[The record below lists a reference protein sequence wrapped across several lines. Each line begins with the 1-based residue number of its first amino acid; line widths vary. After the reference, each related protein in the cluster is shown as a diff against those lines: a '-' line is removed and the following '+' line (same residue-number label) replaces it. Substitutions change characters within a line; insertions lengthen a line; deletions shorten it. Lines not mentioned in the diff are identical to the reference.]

1 MAYIGRPSIVG
12 NFVKLDSITAVN
24 GQAAYTMQNGGANF
38 TDYSSVNQFMVSLNS
53 VIQSPGSSFTVSGS
67 TLTFASNLSTGDVID
82 FIIVFGNSLSAGV
95 PTDATVTA
103 AKLTANAITGQT
115 AETSVATDDLIL
127 LSDTSASGALKKMTR
142 ANFVSGIGGDN
153 TPAFSTYISSN
164 QTLSD
169 ATTTKANFDTE
180 EFDTD
185 GAYDTSNKRFTVP
198 SGEGGKYF
206 FHARGRFNT
215 SANQSQFVMMLKK
228 NNNDLAKKYIY
239 SGSSGTKCFN
249 SINYFSYDIS
259 AVETLSAGDYIEV
272 FVMSDDVS
280 GNNITFNS
288 GTVHSEFSGYKL
300 IGV

>member
-115 AETSVATDDLIL
+115 AETSIATDDTILIH
-127 LSDTSASGALKKMTR
+127 DTSASALRKMTR
-142 ANFVSGIGGDN
+142 ANFVSGIGGTN
-153 TPAFSTYISSN
+153 TPAFQATKRDTSHQTFSTTPTKITFSN
-164 QTLSD
+164 ED
-169 ATTTKANFDTE
+169 
-180 EFDTD
+180 FDTD
-185 GAYDTSNKRFTVP
+185 NMFASNRFTP
-198 SGEGGKYF
+198 TTAGKYF
-206 FHARGRFNT
+206 LYFQVLGQGNGENLEDGYLKLYKNG
-215 SANQSQFVMMLKK
+215 SAIGNFASDSQFANVDQFQNGQ
-228 NNNDLAKKYIY
+228 NNSL
-239 SGSSGTKCFN
+239 SGSFTDTANGT
-249 SINYFSYDIS
+249 
-259 AVETLSAGDYIEV
+259 GDYYEIYAYYSESFTVTDAV
-272 FVMSDDVS
+272 F
-280 GNNITFNS
+280 G
-288 GTVHSEFSGYKL
+288 GYKL
-300 IGV
+300 IGA

>member
-67 TLTFASNLSTGDVID
+67 TLTFSSNLATGDVID
-82 FIIVFGNSLSAGV
+82 FIIVFGNSLSSGT

-115 AETSVATDDLIL
+115 AETSIATDDTILIH
-127 LSDTSASGALKKMTR
+127 DTSASALRKMTR

-153 TPAFSTYISSN
+153 TPAFQAYNGSDQVISN
-164 QTLSD
+164 NTN
-169 ATTTKANFDTE
+169 TKINANTE
-180 EFDTD
+180 FWDI
-185 GAYDTSNKRFTVP
+185 GSCYDTSNYRFTPNVA
-198 SGEGGKYF
+198 GKYLF
-206 FHARGRFNT
+206 YGTAKLSLADGDYLN
-215 SANQSQFVMMLKK
+215 NFVKK
-228 NNNDLAKKYIY
+228 NGSTNITRNQEQTSSGVDAI
-239 SGSSGTKCFN
+239 STFCGVGEANGSSDYFEWFIGH
-249 SINYFSYDIS
+249 NYGSNRTFS
-259 AVETLSAGDYIEV
+259 
-272 FVMSDDVS
+272 
-280 GNNITFNS
+280 
-288 GTVHSEFSGYKL
+288 SESNLMFWGAYKL

>member
-115 AETSVATDDLIL
+115 AETSIATDDTILIH
-127 LSDTSASGALKKMTR
+127 DTSASALRKMTR
-142 ANFVSGIGGDN
+142 ANFVSGIGGTN
-153 TPAFSTYISSN
+153 TPAFQATKRDTSHQTFSTTPTKITFSN
-164 QTLSD
+164 ED
-169 ATTTKANFDTE
+169 
-180 EFDTD
+180 FDTD
-185 GAYDTSNKRFTVP
+185 SMFASNRFTP
-198 SGEGGKYF
+198 TTAGKYF
-206 FHARGRFNT
+206 LYFQVLGQGNGENLEDGYLKLYKNG
-215 SANQSQFVMMLKK
+215 SAIGNFASDSQFANVDQFQNGQ
-228 NNNDLAKKYIY
+228 NNSL
-239 SGSSGTKCFN
+239 SGSFTDTANGT
-249 SINYFSYDIS
+249 
-259 AVETLSAGDYIEV
+259 GDYYEIYAYYSESFTVTDAV
-272 FVMSDDVS
+272 F
-280 GNNITFNS
+280 G
-288 GTVHSEFSGYKL
+288 GYKL
-300 IGV
+300 IGA

>member
-115 AETSVATDDLIL
+115 AETSIATDDTILIH
-127 LSDTSASGALKKMTR
+127 DTSASALRKMTR
-142 ANFVSGIGGDN
+142 ANFVSGIGGTN
-153 TPAFSTYISSN
+153 TPAFQATKRDTSHQTFSTTPTKITFSN
-164 QTLSD
+164 ED
-169 ATTTKANFDTE
+169 
-180 EFDTD
+180 FDTD
-185 GAYDTSNKRFTVP
+185 SMFASNRFTP
-198 SGEGGKYF
+198 TTAGKYF
-206 FHARGRFNT
+206 LYFQVLGQGNGENLEDGYLKLYKNG
-215 SANQSQFVMMLKK
+215 SAIGNFASDSQFANVDQFQNGQ
-228 NNNDLAKKYIY
+228 NNSL
-239 SGSSGTKCFN
+239 SGSFTDTANGT
-249 SINYFSYDIS
+249 
-259 AVETLSAGDYIEV
+259 GDYYEIYAYYSESFTVTDAV
-272 FVMSDDVS
+272 F
-280 GNNITFNS
+280 G
-288 GTVHSEFSGYKL
+288 GYKL